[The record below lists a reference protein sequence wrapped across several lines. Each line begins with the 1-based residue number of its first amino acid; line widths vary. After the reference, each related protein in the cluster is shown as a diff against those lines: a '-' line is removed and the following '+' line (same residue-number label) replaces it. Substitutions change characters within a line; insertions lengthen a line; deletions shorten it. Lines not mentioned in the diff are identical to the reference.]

1 MPRSQ
6 VVIFKMRNATLD
18 PIWNKHTWQYENVYT
33 CWTWNNT
40 QTLIWT
46 LCGKQCICR
55 LIFFKRCMYLML
67 LWQGD
72 GKPQL
77 FNAPNPIFFHSKNLL
92 LHFWHIMLPMHIL
105 PEECT
110 TWYIAILLPQ
120 MILFSRVVFDWQ
132 TQQFLLAWFFYTWRL
147 FWVTQSGWNLSW
159 NKACLQSLRY
169 SSSWLLLDI

>member
-46 LCGKQCICR
+46 LCGKRCICR
-55 LIFFKRCMYLML
+55 LIFFQKMYVPDAVMARGRETPTI
-67 LWQGD
+67 QCTQ
-72 GKPQL
+72 P
-77 FNAPNPIFFHSKNLL
+77 FFFHSKNLL

-132 TQQFLLAWFFYTWRL
+132 TQQFLLAWFFIH
-147 FWVTQSGWNLSW
+147 G
-159 NKACLQSLRY
+159 ACFE
-169 SSSWLLLDI
+169 

>member
-1 MPRSQ
+1 MHRSQ

-46 LCGKQCICR
+46 LCGKRCICR
-55 LIFFKRCMYLML
+55 LIFFKRCTYLML

-110 TWYIAILLPQ
+110 TLQYFSHKWYHFPE
-120 MILFSRVVFDWQ
+120 LFLIGKLSSFCWHDFLYTAPVLSNTEWMKLVLKQSVF
-132 TQQFLLAWFFYTWRL
+132 T
-147 FWVTQSGWNLSW
+147 
-159 NKACLQSLRY
+159 LRY